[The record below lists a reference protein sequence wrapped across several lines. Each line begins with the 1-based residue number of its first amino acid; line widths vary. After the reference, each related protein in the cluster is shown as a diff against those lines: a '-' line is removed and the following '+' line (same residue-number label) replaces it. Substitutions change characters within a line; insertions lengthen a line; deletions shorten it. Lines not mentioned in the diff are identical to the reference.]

1 MLQVRGQKSPNA
13 LGTCGIWCGFFVAS
27 GSDRVKNYARVGD
40 STPRP
45 CTFTQ
50 AVLYMALSALGCCT
64 LLSKFFDRII
74 EGNFIQPSE
83 PLSCRL
89 RCEARKEGN
98 YYVPGDPKLAFVM
111 RIRGINQVKYNH
123 VETFKIPPSHAP

>member
-1 MLQVRGQKSPNA
+1 MA
-13 LGTCGIWCGFFVAS
+13 FVAS

-45 CTFTQ
+45 YTFTQ

-64 LLSKFFDRII
+64 LLSKIFDRII

-89 RCEARKEGN
+89 RREARKEGN

-123 VETFKIPPSHAP
+123 VETFKIPRSHAP